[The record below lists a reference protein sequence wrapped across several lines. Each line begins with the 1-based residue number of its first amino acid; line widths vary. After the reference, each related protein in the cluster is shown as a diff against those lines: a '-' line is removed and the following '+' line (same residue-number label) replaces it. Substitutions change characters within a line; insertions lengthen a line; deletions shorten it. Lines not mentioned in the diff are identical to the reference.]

1 MNNLITLLK
10 VQFLSLFNI
19 NKIANKK
26 KGKAK
31 GVFGIFGVLLLFVA
45 LIIAVSYV
53 YAKMFAET
61 YLAIG
66 KTSEFLPTIF
76 AVISIICL
84 FFSFYLSS
92 GNIYNC
98 KDYELLA
105 VLPIKPHVIV
115 ISKLVF
121 TYLADLLLAVVV
133 LATSVVAH
141 FEVIGAVQTMY
152 IVRLFI
158 MALALPAFPILISI
172 VLGTLFSFISLRFK
186 RKMLV
191 QSLLYV
197 IFITVVYVISMLKSD
212 LSDNLGAVK
221 NMYFLLPIVVKG
233 VNDFVYT
240 AVFTISSFCVLA
252 FILIITSL
260 TYNKL
265 NTLLKSVKRTKNFR
279 LLRYGQKGQF
289 KAILQ
294 KEIRLLFSSIIY
306 PMNTL
311 MGSFMALA
319 GSIVFVVLQVELQ
332 AQAIAILFATLLQ
345 ALFAFSLMI
354 APTTAVS
361 ISVEGSSFYIMKT
374 SPISANKL
382 LNAKLMVNIIFGAIP
397 ALIASTIFA
406 FTLRNENFMLIM
418 LFILTAPLY
427 SVLGG
432 NVGLIMNLLF
442 PYMKWDN
449 VAKPVKQSL
458 STLFT
463 MLIGIATAGG
473 VFAFL
478 YFAKIRIEIMFL
490 LIFIFLIVSS
500 VITYIIIVKQGEKLL
515 NKKT

>member
-1 MNNLITLLK
+1 MNNLITMLK

-31 GVFGIFGVLLLFVA
+31 GFVGVFGIILLFIL
-45 LIIAVSYV
+45 LIVVISYI

-61 YLAIG
+61 YLALG
-66 KTSEFLPTIF
+66 KPSEFLPAIF
-76 AVISIICL
+76 ALVSVLCL
-84 FFSFYLSS
+84 LFSFYSS
-92 GNIYNC
+92 NGNIYNC
-98 KDYELLA
+98 KDYEQLS
-105 VLPIKPHVIV
+105 VLPIKTHVIV
-115 ISKLVF
+115 VSKLAF
-121 TYLADLLLAVVV
+121 MYLADLMLAIII
-133 LATSVVAH
+133 LTTSVITH
-141 FEVIGAVQTMY
+141 FNIIGVLQTQY
-152 IVRLFI
+152 VVRLFI
-158 MALALPAFPILISI
+158 MTLALPVLPILVSI
-172 VLGTLFSFISLRFK
+172 ILGTFFSFISLRFK
-186 RKMLV
+186 RRTLV
-191 QSLLYV
+191 QSLLYA
-197 IFITVVYVISMLKSD
+197 IFIIVIYVVSMLKSD
-212 LSDNLGAVK
+212 LSDSLGPIK
-221 NMYFLLPIVVKG
+221 NIYVLLPIVIKG
-233 VNDFVYT
+233 TTDFVC
-240 AVFTISSFCVLA
+240 AVIFTLSSFCVLA
-252 FILIITSL
+252 LVLIITSL

-265 NTLLKSVKRTKNFR
+265 NTLLKSVKRAKNFT
-279 LLRYGQKGQF
+279 LKEYSQKGQF
-289 KAILQ
+289 KVLLQ
-294 KEIRLLFSSIIY
+294 KEIKLLFSSIIY

-319 GSIVFVVLQVELQ
+319 GSIVFVVLQIELQ
-332 AQAIAILFATLLQ
+332 AQGIAILFATLLQ
-345 ALFAFSLMI
+345 TLFAFSLMI

-374 SPISANKL
+374 SPISVNKL

-397 ALIASTIFA
+397 ALVASTIFA
-406 FTLRNENFMLIM
+406 FTLRNENFILIM

-449 VAKPVKQSL
+449 IAKPVKQGI

-463 MLIGIATAGG
+463 ILIGLVMAGG

-478 YFAKIRIEIMFL
+478 YFAKMRIEIMFL